1 MPVSVLSR
9 SQQAIARMVSDS
21 INFSWTSYNNED
33 RSSARSILLRR
44 ISAAPERLS
53 ERDWSRMMEGKGQKR
68 TKDYLRSLH
77 DALQDDIWKML

>member
-21 INFSWTSYNNED
+21 INFSWTSYDNED
-33 RSSARSILLRR
+33 RSSARSILLRH
-44 ISAAPERLS
+44 ISAAPESLS

>member
-9 SQQAIARMVSDS
+9 SQQAIAKMVS
-21 INFSWTSYNNED
+21 NATGFSWTSYNNED
-33 RSSARSILLRR
+33 RSSARSILLRH
-44 ISAAPERLS
+44 ISTAPERLS
-53 ERDWSRMMEGKGQKR
+53 QRDWSRMMEGKGQKR